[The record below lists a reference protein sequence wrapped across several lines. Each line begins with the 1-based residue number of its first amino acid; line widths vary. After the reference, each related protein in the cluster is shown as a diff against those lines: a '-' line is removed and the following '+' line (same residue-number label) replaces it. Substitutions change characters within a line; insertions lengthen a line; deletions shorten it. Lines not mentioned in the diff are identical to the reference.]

1 MLDKVL
7 RDVIRS
13 VLLEIKREE
22 VMEDLGTFKMSWDV
36 LWSKIRRSM
45 LKTGYQ
51 RYMRW
56 YKKHRS
62 SSQPHAYSPPAD
74 HRPKKK
80 ARM

>member
-1 MLDKVL
+1 M
-7 RDVIRS
+7 ICC

-22 VMEDLGTFKMSWDV
+22 VMEDLDTFKMSWDI
-36 LWSKIRRSM
+36 LRSKIRRAM

-56 YKKHRS
+56 YRKRGS
-62 SSQPHAYSPPAD
+62 SKQPRVYSPSTD

-80 ARM
+80 VRT